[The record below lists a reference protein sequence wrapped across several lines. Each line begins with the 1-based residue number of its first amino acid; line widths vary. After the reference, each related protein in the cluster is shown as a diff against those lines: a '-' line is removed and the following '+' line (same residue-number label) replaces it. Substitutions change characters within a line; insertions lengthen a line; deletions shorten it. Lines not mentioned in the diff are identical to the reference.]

1 MRGQVL
7 GVDRRTGEGQVAGE
21 DGLRYAFAPTDW
33 ATVGEPAVGLLVD
46 FEPDR
51 DRALALFPVPGS
63 VPVPLPVSGPASGPG
78 PLARGAP
85 PVPGTDRDKLVAAL
99 LAFFLGI
106 FGAHRFYLGRN
117 GSGVVM
123 LLLTLSAVG
132 TLFSLPWS
140 IVDAVRLLFMTNRDF
155 ARRYERVS

>member
-21 DGLRYAFAPTDW
+21 DGHRYAFGPTDW
-33 ATVGEPAVGLLVD
+33 APAGEPAIGLLVD
-46 FEPDR
+46 FEPTGS
-51 DRALALFPVPGS
+51 RALALFPVPAS
-63 VPVPLPVSGPASGPG
+63 VPAPLGQA
-78 PLARGAP
+78 AP
-85 PVPGTDRDKLVAAL
+85 PTPRAERDKLVAAL
-99 LAFFLGI
+99 LAFFLGV

-123 LLLTLSAVG
+123 LLLTLSVVG
-132 TLFSLPWS
+132 TVFSVPWS

-155 ARRYERVS
+155 AHRYERPV